1 MAFLGNVLVLVA
13 LRRDSSLHPP
23 SKLLLSSLAVTDL
36 CAGLF
41 SEPLYVSLLLTVLNE
56 HWKICRYLAVTVFT
70 TGTILTLV
78 SLSTLTAISVDRLLA
93 PFVRVEVQTGCYF
106 EANPFDDHRLLGAVC
121 WLYNSEA
128 LLEVKNNLKV
138 PSYSYITVSSNLDLL
153 LYNDFPHPPSS
164 SKSSTRPCST
174 TQSNK
179 STEHSAIQKGSING
193 TVVAVHINRLLSTSN
208 IGKFVHED

>member
-1 MAFLGNVLVLVA
+1 M
-13 LRRDSSLHPP
+13 S
-23 SKLLLSSLAVTDL
+23 LLSSHSFHNGHNFDFSVFVDTD
-36 CAGLF
+36 CNKRRQT
-41 SEPLYVSLLLTVLNE
+41 SCPV
-56 HWKICRYLAVTVFT
+56 
-70 TGTILTLV
+70 
-78 SLSTLTAISVDRLLA
+78 
-93 PFVRVEVQTGCYF
+93 VRVEVQTGCYF
-106 EANPFDDHRLLGAVC
+106 KANPFDDHRLLGAVC

-153 LYNDFPHPPSS
+153 LYNDFAHPPSS

-193 TVVAVHINRLLSTSN
+193 TVVAVNINRLLSTSN